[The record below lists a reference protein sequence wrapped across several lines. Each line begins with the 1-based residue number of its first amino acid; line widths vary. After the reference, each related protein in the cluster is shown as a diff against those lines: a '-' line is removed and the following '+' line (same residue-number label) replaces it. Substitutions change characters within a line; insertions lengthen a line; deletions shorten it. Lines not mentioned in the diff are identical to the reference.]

1 MIIALLGPV
10 SALADAELS
19 FIIAANHNWKS
30 KKSTTKYTVESSS

>member
-10 SALADAELS
+10 SALAEAELS
-19 FIIAANHNWKS
+19 FIAANHNWKS